1 MFFAKENDEV
11 LRLGLQA
18 ESIKWSSRRIFKLRG
33 ILRVTTQNE
42 SKYYIY
48 LYPFAELDILSTV
61 RFFLFHLKLISHKF
75 NSKEKDSHKLKLGE
89 ILL

>member
-33 ILRVTTQNE
+33 IMRVTTQN
-42 SKYYIY
+42 
-48 LYPFAELDILSTV
+48 
-61 RFFLFHLKLISHKF
+61 
-75 NSKEKDSHKLKLGE
+75 
-89 ILL
+89 